1 VITGRGRLWVM
12 PIGRT
17 TTHRKITPMEEMN
30 EKEWLTVMS
39 FTCLI
44 VGDFAVSVAR
54 SVDYTPE
61 TLQQAEQALTE
72 AQEGRAHAENG
83 SAIVDALLGG
93 IVTARSAQ
101 ALEMLATMLDITE
114 WHYSYLTRHLT
125 PTEEMEEKYLLAK
138 DAIARLANS

>member
-1 VITGRGRLWVM
+1 
-12 PIGRT
+12 
-17 TTHRKITPMEEMN
+17 MEEMN

-44 VGDFAVSVAR
+44 VGEFAVSVSR

-61 TLQQAEQALTE
+61 TLQQAEQALQE
-72 AQEGRAHAENG
+72 AREGHAHAKNG
-83 SAIVDALLGG
+83 SAIVDALLAGM
-93 IVTARSAQ
+93 VTARSSQ
-101 ALEMLATMLDITE
+101 AFQMLATMLDITE

-125 PTEEMEEKYLLAK
+125 PTQELEEGYLLAK

>member
-1 VITGRGRLWVM
+1 
-12 PIGRT
+12 
-17 TTHRKITPMEEMN
+17 MEEMN

-44 VGDFAVSVAR
+44 VGEFAVSVAR

-61 TLQQAEQALTE
+61 NLQQAIQALTE
-72 AQEGRAHAENG
+72 AQEGQAHAENG
-83 SAIVDALLGG
+83 SAIVDALLDG